1 MNPSVLLSLLVV
13 SATGTPVA
21 PQSSVQDLQSNG
33 QNLLSNNQDLQDLQ
47 SLPLNQDLQDLQ
59 SWPLNHDLQSNDHVV
74 KSNDHV
80 VKSNDQE
87 VQSNDQDVQSNEQDV
102 QPNDQDVESNEQD
115 IQFNEQDVQSNE
127 QDVQSNEQD
136 VQSNDQNLPT
146 STQNAKLGIPN
157 LSAIIAALPKLT
169 KSGKFSILGRQC
181 SYSLTSKAG
190 RPRVYTGTVQCT
202 GWFIKGQASIQI
214 NLATATDL
222 GKLFLNTARDAL
234 QKALKAGLLSG

>member
-115 IQFNEQDVQSNE
+115 VQFNEQDVQSNE
-127 QDVQSNEQD
+127 
-136 VQSNDQNLPT
+136 QNLPT

-181 SYSLTSKAG
+181 TYSLTSKAG

>member
-127 QDVQSNEQD
+127 Q
-136 VQSNDQNLPT
+136 NLPT